1 MASRSIAE
9 SGGTAKGQG
18 QGGRRQDRAER
29 EGRGGARKE
38 KGAKGGG
45 RKRAGGR
52 NEGGREEGGRREGRS
67 KDGGRNEGRSKDGG
81 RKEGR
86 RGPSRCRP
94 GMALP
99 GTVPAGHAIFTG
111 YASRKPPLQG
121 HIGRSA
127 EERAQSRDSRFRS
140 SASHIRQ
147 KLRRT
152 PRRPNPAF
160 ESVQRTPTDEDAF
173 LWRHEAVRRHR
184 DESEGAGKTARF
196 EVAAKSTTGCI

>member
-1 MASRSIAE
+1 MASRGICGKWRKGE
-9 SGGTAKGQG
+9 GTGAGRASTGQG
-18 QGGRRQDRAER
+18 AGGAGR

-45 RKRAGGR
+45 RKDGGR
-52 NEGGREEGGRREGRS
+52 SEGRS
-67 KDGGRNEGRSKDGG
+67 KDGGRS
-81 RKEGR
+81 EGR
-86 RGPSRCRP
+86 RGPSRCRPGMALPSRCRP

-121 HIGRSA
+121 HMGDLRKKSA
-127 EERAQSRDSRFRS
+127 GRDSRFRS

-152 PRRPNPAF
+152 PPTPQSRVRERPKNPDRR
-160 ESVQRTPTDEDAF
+160 
-173 LWRHEAVRRHR
+173 RRVP
-184 DESEGAGKTARF
+184 
-196 EVAAKSTTGCI
+196 VAT